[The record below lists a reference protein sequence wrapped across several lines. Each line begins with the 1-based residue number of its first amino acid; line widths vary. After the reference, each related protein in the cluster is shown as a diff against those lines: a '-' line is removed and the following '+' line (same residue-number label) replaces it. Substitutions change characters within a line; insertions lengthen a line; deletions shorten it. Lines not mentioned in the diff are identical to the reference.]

1 MSRVTALPA
10 RTDAGQGLPLITLG
24 KAIASQLIVWHH
36 LAIYSPMRAVVDP
49 LAPEL
54 FAWLANP
61 ARMAVQVFLV
71 MAGFLAARSL
81 LPSPGAPTSLG
92 LPELPGKLLQ
102 RYRRL
107 VPPCLVAM
115 LLAILSAAL
124 ARSFSDD
131 PQLPGAPTAMQ
142 LLANVLLLQDILGE
156 EALSAGLWYVA
167 IDLQLFAMLLA
178 VLGLRRCMPA
188 RWRAALTLLS
198 VAGLAAL
205 SWLLLNRDPHW
216 DAWAPYF
223 FGAYGAGLL
232 AAWVRQAQA
241 GWARR
246 CAWLALA
253 ALVAISLS
261 LAWRDRVLLAG
272 LCALALAL
280 PPEGRGAGSWLR
292 ALPQRLAQLPAISWL
307 ARVSYSVFLA
317 HYPVC
322 LLVGA
327 LVAWAWPEALLL
339 NSLGLLAAWSL
350 SLLIGWL
357 LHLKVEL
364 PALRS
369 GGSRTAPAHTQAE
382 PAWAGARV
390 TR

>member
-1 MSRVTALPA
+1 MPRVTAPPA
-10 RTDAGQGLPLITLG
+10 PAAARQGLPLITLG

-81 LPSPGAPTSLG
+81 LPSPGAPANLG
-92 LPELPGKLLQ
+92 LGELPGKLRQ

-124 ARSFSDD
+124 ARTFSDD
-131 PQLPGAPTAMQ
+131 PQLPGMPTPTQ
-142 LLANVLLLQDILGE
+142 LLANLLLLQDIVGE

-188 RWRAALTLLS
+188 RWRAALTLLC

-205 SWLLLNRDPHW
+205 SWLLLNRDPNW

-232 AAWVRQAQA
+232 AAWVRQARA

-246 CAWLALA
+246 AAWLALG
-253 ALVAISLS
+253 ALVALSLA

-280 PPEGRGAGSWLR
+280 PLEGHGAGAWLR
-292 ALPQRLAQLPAISWL
+292 ALPGRLARLPAVDWL

-322 LLVGA
+322 LLIGA

-339 NSLGLLAAWSL
+339 NSLGLIAAWSL
-350 SLLIGWL
+350 SLLVGWL

-364 PALRS
+364 PAQSS
-369 GGSRTAPAHTQAE
+369 GGSRAAPA
-382 PAWAGARV
+382 PNKPSWAGARAA
-390 TR
+390 R